1 MAFGTQFHCTYLSS
15 ADIEYTLNIYV
26 KDFGGSSTEINL
38 GAGGCVISYDTD
50 GENKFASVISSKM
63 QIPFLV
69 ETSAMATFITNL
81 RTTYQEQEV
90 YAHLYAG
97 ATEAIWSGYIIM
109 DLGAEEDVSEPYEV
123 VLTAT
128 DGIGLLKDRDFVQDG
143 STIPYAKCETYL
155 GYSTTSSYKTIVDW
169 LAIILAKTGMATTDE
184 GAATNYR
191 IQTCVDWYN
200 EEHAAVTLAYDPLDL
215 TKCKMDSFYTVNDN
229 EEYSPD
235 SFYDVLESLCKAWG
249 MRCIYWHHNFYFIQI
264 SLYKTNESGT
274 AGTPVNLPTR
284 EYYHTG
290 GLRLTQNYVGSKYY
304 ARYELSF
311 ENTSAGDGTG
321 LQKLAGTKYNYYPI
335 IKQVS
340 ADYVSALDV
349 NYFNGFPL
357 LSHPYTSTTGAVPA
371 NTVVVET
378 RSLGIFS
385 EPADVTGWYC
395 RIPLDFY
402 SSDAYTG
409 YSVSLNWTIKAVP
422 VAGGTTY
429 MLSNQT
435 GALTWVSYI
444 SPTGT
449 GNIGGVVNGSVNYLY
464 GGHNDRTIFDS
475 TIYNDAII
483 PTSANFT
490 GDWEFFFEIRS
501 ITGPSTGA
509 GYTNTAQGHGAVG
522 PPAGAPNI
530 MAAIPSGHTYNN
542 DLYYNPIFH
551 PIQSYKGI
559 FTPVVGTLIG
569 SASSTTNLITGTTDS
584 FIINI
589 GSTYWGDNAI
599 IDSPS
604 SMQVYDGANWV
615 FTAFSG
621 EWGVGTLAGTA
632 SFTELLCEETLYN
645 QSQISMRLNG
655 TSALSETNKKTS
667 GTYIKYVNPIGRI
680 EDLDNRF
687 YAMLRGQFVTGID
700 EWNGE
705 WFEVSYNS
713 LAYTGTTQDNPGENT
728 GEIAGGGNSGGP
740 PVPMPGAMFNQSY
753 IPTTTTSIIAVGS
766 ITSIPI
772 IDIGSTLLAT
782 NDVIEIYDFIQ
793 GASYQFVLSADQE
806 SGDASLSVVS
816 QDITTSITKGSI
828 ITISSN
834 NLIVQYQRKTE
845 GTIGNM
851 PVAAERLGPIEYKGG
866 TYFVTGVDPIY
877 VKILPRDFVINE
889 DGGNE
894 ALEFKDATSSSGLT
908 VGATSQEMLATV
920 NIPYGTTATHVTAWG
935 SSAARTVEVYECG
948 VDTNG
953 IGSAIG
959 TGTLNGSPISITSTA
974 ATETNYLLILV
985 KVTLTSQRIYG
996 GQVTLTQNA
1005 IT

>member
-1 MAFGTQFHCTYLSS
+1 MAFGKQFHCTYLSS

-143 STIPYAKCETYL
+143 STIPYAKSETYL

-321 LQKLAGTKYNYYPI
+321 LQKLAGTEYNYYPI
-335 IKQVS
+335 IKQVE
-340 ADYVSALDV
+340 AEYECALDV
-349 NYFNGFPL
+349 NYFDGFPL
-357 LSHPYTSTTGAVPA
+357 LDSTLGGTGSVPA
-371 NTVVVET
+371 NTVYT
-378 RSLGIFS
+378 DIKSLGIFDS
-385 EPADVTGWYC
+385 PADILGWYC
-395 RIPLDFY
+395 KIPLTIY
-402 SSDAYTG
+402 NPHSAANSMRLT
-409 YSVSLNWTIKAVP
+409 WTIHAFQN
-422 VAGGTTY
+422 AGGGSPLQ
-429 MLSNQT
+429 LSNQT
-435 GALTWVSYI
+435 GVLTWEPYVLPTTVLNVEDDVITGGINAIYPGVSER
-444 SPTGT
+444 
-449 GNIGGVVNGSVNYLY
+449 L
-464 GGHNDRTIFDS
+464 IFDS
-475 TIYNDAII
+475 GLYPDSII
-483 PTSANFT
+483 PTHASFT
-490 GDWEFFFEIRS
+490 GPDTWEFRLQIRTVS
-501 ITGPSTGA
+501 GA
-509 GYTNTAQGHGAVG
+509 DAGGGNTNACTGHGAKGGGVLLAYNSTHLPDGQIYSNPTNIQLSPPYEGLFVPVIATSQVG
-522 PPAGAPNI
+522 AQSI
-530 MAAIPSGHTYNN
+530 STY
-542 DLYYNPIFH
+542 
-551 PIQSYKGI
+551 
-559 FTPVVGTLIG
+559 
-569 SASSTTNLITGTTDS
+569 ASTGTTDS
-584 FIINI
+584 FEVELGKI
-589 GSTYWGDNAI
+589 YWGDSLVV
-599 IDSPS
+599 DGPS
-604 SMQVYDGANWV
+604 ALLVYDGSDWV
-615 FTAFSG
+615 RTPISG
-621 EWGVGTLAGTA
+621 EWGVGTLSGTS

-655 TSALSETNKKTS
+655 TSALAETNKKTS

-687 YAMLRGQFVTGID
+687 YAMLRGTFTTGTD
-700 EWNGE
+700 EWNAE
-705 WFEVSYNS
+705 WFEISYNS

-728 GEIAGGGNSGGP
+728 GGVVGGGNSGGP
-740 PVPMPGAMFNQSY
+740 PTPMPGGMFNQSY
-753 IPTTTTSIIAVGS
+753 IPTTTTSTIAVGS

-772 IDIGSTLLAT
+772 IDIGSTLLKT
-782 NDVIEIYDFIQ
+782 GDVIEIYDFIQ
-793 GASYQFVLSADQE
+793 GASYQFVLSEDQE

-894 ALEFKDATSSSGLT
+894 ALEFKDGTSSSGLT

>member
-1 MAFGTQFHCTYLSS
+1 
-15 ADIEYTLNIYV
+15 
-26 KDFGGSSTEINL
+26 
-38 GAGGCVISYDTD
+38 
-50 GENKFASVISSKM
+50 
-63 QIPFLV
+63 
-69 ETSAMATFITNL
+69 
-81 RTTYQEQEV
+81 
-90 YAHLYAG
+90 
-97 ATEAIWSGYIIM
+97 
-109 DLGAEEDVSEPYEV
+109 
-123 VLTAT
+123 
-128 DGIGLLKDRDFVQDG
+128 
-143 STIPYAKCETYL
+143 
-155 GYSTTSSYKTIVDW
+155 
-169 LAIILAKTGMATTDE
+169 
-184 GAATNYR
+184 
-191 IQTCVDWYN
+191 
-200 EEHAAVTLAYDPLDL
+200 
-215 TKCKMDSFYTVNDN
+215 
-229 EEYSPD
+229 
-235 SFYDVLESLCKAWG
+235 
-249 MRCIYWHHNFYFIQI
+249 
-264 SLYKTNESGT
+264 
-274 AGTPVNLPTR
+274 
-284 EYYHTG
+284 
-290 GLRLTQNYVGSKYY
+290 
-304 ARYELSF
+304 
-311 ENTSAGDGTG
+311 
-321 LQKLAGTKYNYYPI
+321 
-335 IKQVS
+335 
-340 ADYVSALDV
+340 
-349 NYFNGFPL
+349 
-357 LSHPYTSTTGAVPA
+357 
-371 NTVVVET
+371 
-378 RSLGIFS
+378 
-385 EPADVTGWYC
+385 
-395 RIPLDFY
+395 
-402 SSDAYTG
+402 
-409 YSVSLNWTIKAVP
+409 
-422 VAGGTTY
+422 
-429 MLSNQT
+429 
-435 GALTWVSYI
+435 
-444 SPTGT
+444 
-449 GNIGGVVNGSVNYLY
+449 
-464 GGHNDRTIFDS
+464 
-475 TIYNDAII
+475 
-483 PTSANFT
+483 
-490 GDWEFFFEIRS
+490 
-501 ITGPSTGA
+501 
-509 GYTNTAQGHGAVG
+509 
-522 PPAGAPNI
+522 
-530 MAAIPSGHTYNN
+530 
-542 DLYYNPIFH
+542 
-551 PIQSYKGI
+551 
-559 FTPVVGTLIG
+559 
-569 SASSTTNLITGTTDS
+569 
-584 FIINI
+584 
-589 GSTYWGDNAI
+589 
-599 IDSPS
+599 
-604 SMQVYDGANWV
+604 
-615 FTAFSG
+615 
-621 EWGVGTLAGTA
+621 
-632 SFTELLCEETLYN
+632 
-645 QSQISMRLNG
+645 MRLNG